1 VTERDNSPE
10 AVAAKDG
17 ITALAKYAEIC
28 AKEAWLK
35 RPPEKRRDVAT
46 LNKLVMATLVGCLV
60 QRLQLTRSET
70 KMLAEAAALILHE
83 YDNMK
88 DVLNI

>member
-1 VTERDNSPE
+1 MTERDNSPE
-10 AVAAKDG
+10 AQAARAG

-28 AKEAWLK
+28 AKEAWLQ
-35 RPPEKRRDVAT
+35 RPPEKRDVAALT
-46 LNKLVMATLVGCLV
+46 KLTMATLVGCLV